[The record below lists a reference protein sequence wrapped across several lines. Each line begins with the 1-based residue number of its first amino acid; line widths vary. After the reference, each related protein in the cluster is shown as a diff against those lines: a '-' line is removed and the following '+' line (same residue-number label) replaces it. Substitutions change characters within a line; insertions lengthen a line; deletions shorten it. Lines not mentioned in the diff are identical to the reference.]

1 MVYALYIIKTKTN
14 MHVGS
19 GDTTFGVI
27 DKLVQRDIVTMY
39 PQIHS
44 SSLKGALRE
53 YLKEKFPEED
63 FPGIVTDIFGS
74 DPKERDKLKQ
84 GSYRFFDAN
93 LLVLPVRSSQRTFFR
108 ATTLSLIKQMLERL
122 EDFNLQLKPDDKSAL
137 EMLIESIKKIAEHET
152 GFKPRTL
159 DSLGTV
165 YIEEHIAEY
174 LDDAELT
181 NAHRKRIKSIF
192 GSGLVVFNEE
202 DFKNVSEELPVIA
215 RNQLENGESK
225 NLWYEQIVPRESV
238 FYCIIGLGKKHNA
251 EFDRIWK
258 DELVQIGANATIGY
272 GYTQFTKLIQGVNHE
287 KN

>member
-1 MVYALYIIKTKTN
+1 MIYSLYRIKTKTN

-27 DKLVQRDIVTMY
+27 DNLVQRDVVTMY
-39 PQIHS
+39 PQVHS

-53 YLKEKFPEED
+53 FFKDKNSA
-63 FPGIVTDIFGS
+63 IVTDIFGS
-74 DPKERDKLKQ
+74 DPKEQDKAKLKQ

-93 LLVLPVRSSQRTFFR
+93 LLVLPVRSSQRSFFR
-108 ATTLSLIKQMLERL
+108 ATTLSLIKQMSERL

-137 EMLIESIKKIAEHET
+137 ETLIESIKKIAEHET

-181 NAHRKRIKSIF
+181 NAHRKRIKSIS
-192 GSGLVVFNEE
+192 GSGLVIFNEE

-238 FYCIIGLGKKHNA
+238 FYCIIGLGEKHST
-251 EFDRIWK
+251 EFDEVWK
-258 DELVQIGANATIGY
+258 DNLVQIGANATIGY
-272 GYTQFTKLIQGVNHE
+272 GYTQFTKLI
-287 KN
+287 

>member
-1 MVYALYIIKTKTN
+1 MIYSLYMIKTKTN

-27 DKLVQRDIVTMY
+27 DNLVQRDVVTMY
-39 PQIHS
+39 PQVHS

-53 YLKEKFPEED
+53 FFKEKFPEKD

-74 DPKERDKLKQ
+74 EPKERDKAKLKQ
-84 GSYRFFDAN
+84 GEYRFFDAN
-93 LLVLPVRSSQRTFFR
+93 LLVLPVRSTQRSFFR
-108 ATTLSLIKQMLERL
+108 ATTLSLIKQMLGRL
-122 EDFNLQLKPDDKSAL
+122 EDFNLQLKPDDKAAL
-137 EMLIESIKKIAEHET
+137 DMLIKSIKNIAANET

-159 DSLGTV
+159 DNLDTV

-174 LDDAELT
+174 LNDAELT

-238 FYCIIGLGKKHNA
+238 FYCIIGLGDEHSAK
-251 EFDRIWK
+251 FDEVWK
-258 DELVQIGANATIGY
+258 DNLVQIGANATIGY
-272 GYTQFTKLIQGVNHE
+272 GYTQFTKLI
-287 KN
+287 